1 MKQSR
6 QISRSSQP
14 RSSHRGVVLIS
25 SLLLLLVVTIM
36 ALSMFRSFGMQEKIA
51 GNTREKQRA
60 LQAAE
65 SAQQYAEWWLA
76 NQSGAIYAVSQG
88 SAAYADAACTSAM
101 IDANAGGT
109 PQICTAAS
117 SLAIITGVST
127 GTASAWPTG
136 SHNVGVA
143 YAPPQMN
150 YTTSSSQN
158 YYSNRPHFYIT
169 DVGALATGRGE
180 AYQVDAYGYGLS
192 NTAIAVVESTVAVV
206 CIVCNIGGF

>member
-1 MKQSR
+1 MHQSR
-6 QISRSSQP
+6 QISRSSQ
-14 RSSHRGVVLIS
+14 RGVVLIS

-88 SAAYADAACTSAM
+88 SAAYADAACTAAM

-117 SLAIITGVST
+117 SLAVITGVST
-127 GTASAWPTG
+127 GTAAAWPTG
-136 SHNVGVA
+136 AHNVGVA

-150 YTTSSSQN
+150 YTASSSQN

>member
-1 MKQSR
+1 MMKQPR
-6 QISRSSQP
+6 QNSGASQ
-14 RSSHRGVVLIS
+14 RGVVLIS

-36 ALSMFRSFGMQEKIA
+36 ALSMFRSFGMQERIA

-76 NQSGAIYAVSQG
+76 TQSGAIYAVSQG
-88 SAAYADAACTSAM
+88 SAAYADAACTTAQ
-101 IDANAGGT
+101 IDANTGGT
-109 PQICTAAS
+109 PQICTAS
-117 SLAIITGVST
+117 TNLAWATGIST
-127 GTASAWPTG
+127 GTAAAWPV
-136 SHNVGVA
+136 SKPLIGVA

-150 YTTSSSQN
+150 YTTAGQN
-158 YYSNRPHFYIT
+158 FYANRPHFYIT

-180 AYQVDAYGYGLS
+180 TYQVDAYGYGLS

>member
-1 MKQSR
+1 MKHSR
-6 QISRSSQP
+6 ENSRSSQ
-14 RSSHRGVVLIS
+14 RGVVLIS

-36 ALSMFRSFGMQEKIA
+36 ALSMFRSFGMQERIA

-88 SAAYADAACTSAM
+88 SAAYADAACSAAT
-101 IDANAGGT
+101 IDANTGGT
-109 PQICTAAS
+109 PQICTLGT
-117 SLAIITGVST
+117 SLAAITGVST
-127 GTASAWPTG
+127 ATAAVWPVN
-136 SHNVGVA
+136 SQAVGVA
-143 YAPPQMN
+143 YAPPGMN
-150 YTTSSSQN
+150 YAASGSPN
-158 YYSNRPHFYIT
+158 YYANRPHFYIT

-180 AYQVDAYGYGLS
+180 TYQVDAYGYGLS

>member
-1 MKQSR
+1 MKQPRRNSR
-6 QISRSSQP
+6 PSQ
-14 RSSHRGVVLIS
+14 RGVVLIS

-36 ALSMFRSFGMQEKIA
+36 ALSMFRSFGMQERIA

-88 SAAYADAACTSAM
+88 SAAYADAACSAAT

-109 PQICTAAS
+109 PQICTLAT
-117 SLAIITGVST
+117 SLAVESG
-127 GTASAWPTG
+127 GTAAVWPT
-136 SHNVGVA
+136 SATNVGVA

-150 YTTSSSQN
+150 FTASANPDFYL
-158 YYSNRPHFYIT
+158 NRPHFYIT

-180 AYQVDAYGYGLS
+180 TYQVDAYGYGLS

>member
-6 QISRSSQP
+6 HNSRPSQ
-14 RSSHRGVVLIS
+14 RGVVLIS

-88 SAAYADAACTSAM
+88 SAAYADAACTAAT
-101 IDANAGGT
+101 IDANMGAT
-109 PQICTAAS
+109 PQICTVAT
-117 SLAIITGVST
+117 SLAVVTGIAT
-127 GTASAWPTG
+127 GTAAAWPT
-136 SHNVGVA
+136 SAKSVGVA

-150 YTTSSSQN
+150 YSASSAQN
-158 YYSNRPHFYIT
+158 YYANRPHFYIT

-180 AYQVDAYGYGLS
+180 TYQVDAYGYGLS

>member
-1 MKQSR
+1 MKQPR
-6 QISRSSQP
+6 QNSHPSQ
-14 RSSHRGVVLIS
+14 RGVVLIS

-36 ALSMFRSFGMQEKIA
+36 ALSMFRSFGMQERIA

-88 SAAYADAACTSAM
+88 SAAYADAACSAATV
-101 IDANAGGT
+101 DANLGTT
-109 PQICTAAS
+109 PQICTLGT
-117 SLAIITGVST
+117 SLAVESG
-127 GTASAWPTG
+127 GTAAVWPTSAPG
-136 SHNVGVA
+136 VGVA
-143 YAPPQMN
+143 YAPPGMN
-150 YTTSSSQN
+150 YNLAASPN
-158 YYSNRPHFYIT
+158 YYANRPHFYIT

-180 AYQVDAYGYGLS
+180 TYQVDAYGFGLS

>member
-1 MKQSR
+1 MKQL
-6 QISRSSQP
+6 QQNLRSSQ
-14 RSSHRGVVLIS
+14 RGVVLIS

-36 ALSMFRSFGMQEKIA
+36 ALSMFRGFGMQERIA

-88 SAAYADAACTSAM
+88 SAAYADAACTAAT
-101 IDANAGGT
+101 IDANLGQT
-109 PQICTAAS
+109 PQICSAAS
-117 SLAIITGVST
+117 SLAVITGMSN
-127 GTASAWPTG
+127 GAAAAWPT
-136 SHNVGVA
+136 SAKNVGVA
-143 YAPPQMN
+143 YAPPGMN
-150 YTTSSSQN
+150 YLTASAQN
-158 YYSNRPHFYIT
+158 YYANRPHFYIT